1 VKLYFIKHKK
11 PFLERKRVM
20 ELKVK
25 ILAEKEEERR
35 LEVSNDATYEYVL
48 EKLGI
53 NPVEVVVLRNSK
65 PVPEDEKVDTLNNGA
80 VTIIRI
86 VSGG

>member
-1 VKLYFIKHKK
+1 
-11 PFLERKRVM
+11 M

-25 ILAEKEEERR
+25 ILADKEEEKR
-35 LEVSNDATYEYVL
+35 LEVTKDDTYENVL

-65 PVPEDEKVDTLNNGA
+65 PVPEDEKLDDINNDEL
-80 VTIIRI
+80 TIIRI

>member
-1 VKLYFIKHKK
+1 
-11 PFLERKRVM
+11 M

-25 ILAEKEEERR
+25 ILADKEEERR
-35 LEVSNDATYEYVL
+35 LEVSNDDTYENVL

-65 PVPEDEKVDTLNNGA
+65 PVPEDEKLYDINNGE

>member
-1 VKLYFIKHKK
+1 
-11 PFLERKRVM
+11 M

-25 ILAEKEEERR
+25 ILADKEEERR
-35 LEVSNDATYEYVL
+35 LEVSNDATYENVL

-53 NPVEVVVLRNSK
+53 NLVEVVVLRNSK
-65 PVPEDEKVDTLNNGA
+65 PVPEDEKLDNLNNGE

>member
-1 VKLYFIKHKK
+1 MG
-11 PFLERKRVM
+11 RVM

-25 ILAEKEEERR
+25 ILADKEEERR
-35 LEVSNDATYEYVL
+35 LEVSNDDTYENVL

-65 PVPEDEKVDTLNNGA
+65 PVPEDEKLYDINNGE

>member
-1 VKLYFIKHKK
+1 
-11 PFLERKRVM
+11 M

-25 ILAEKEEERR
+25 ILADKEEEKR
-35 LEVSNDATYEYVL
+35 LEVTKDDTYENVL

-65 PVPEDEKVDTLNNGA
+65 PVPEDEKLADINNDEL
-80 VTIIRI
+80 TIIRI

>member
-1 VKLYFIKHKK
+1 
-11 PFLERKRVM
+11 M

-25 ILAEKEEERR
+25 ILADKEEERI
-35 LEVSNDATYEYVL
+35 LEVSNDDTYENVL

-65 PVPEDEKVDTLNNGA
+65 PVPEDEKPLDDINNGA